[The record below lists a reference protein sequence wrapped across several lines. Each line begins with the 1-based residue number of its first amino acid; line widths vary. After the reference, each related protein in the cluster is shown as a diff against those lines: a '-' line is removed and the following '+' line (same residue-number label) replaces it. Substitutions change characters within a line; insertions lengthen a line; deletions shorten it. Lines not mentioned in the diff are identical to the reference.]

1 MDHPRIL
8 AVGTA
13 TPPRSFTQ
21 EELLALSGYPD
32 ARRRHF
38 FTASEI
44 ESRHLAI
51 DPATFDPGEPLDA
64 LNARFAEFGP
74 ALAQQA
80 ATVALERAGV
90 EPGAVDFVATTT
102 CTGRLCPSL
111 DTLLIRDLKLREDVQ
126 RVHVGDT
133 GCASGMV
140 ALQQASHY
148 LRAHPGRR
156 ALVVAAEICSAA
168 YVLDGALETAV
179 ANAIF
184 ADGAAA
190 ALLGPGG
197 SGPALVEHHT
207 LFRPEYLPLMGFTF
221 PGGRPR
227 ILLSKDIRHIG
238 GEMMEALA
246 ARILAAH
253 RLRQEAIRFWVLH
266 SAGRRVIEHA
276 RARLGLGEA
285 DVAFSRGVLRRY
297 GNMSSATVL
306 FVLEAVMASGR
317 PSPGDYGVMVALGP
331 GFAAEGALLRW

>member
-1 MDHPRIL
+1 MDFPRIL
-8 AVGTA
+8 AVATA
-13 TPPRSFTQ
+13 TPPRPFRQ
-21 EELLALSGYPD
+21 EEILILSGYADP
-32 ARRRHF
+32 RRRHF
-38 FTASEI
+38 FTASDI
-44 ESRHLAI
+44 ETRHLAI
-51 DPATFDPGEPLDA
+51 DPATFDPTESLDA

-80 ATVALERAGV
+80 AASALERAGL

-156 ALVVAAEICSAA
+156 ALVVAVEICSAA

-190 ALLGPGG
+190 VLLGPGG
-197 SGPALVEHHT
+197 AGPALLEHHT
-207 LFRPEYLPLMGFTF
+207 LFRSEFLPLMGFTF

-227 ILLSKDIRHIG
+227 IRLSKDIRHVG
-238 GEMMEALA
+238 GEMVEALA

-253 RLRQEAIRFWVLH
+253 GLEQQAIRFWVLH
-266 SAGRRVIEHA
+266 SAGRKVIDHA
-276 RARLGLGEA
+276 RRRLGLGEA

-306 FVLEAVMASGR
+306 FVLEAVMASGQPR
-317 PSPGDYGVMVALGP
+317 PGDYGLMMALGP